1 MVHRKINLKKIEYV
15 VYCNDVFIP
24 LAVFIKDESRD
35 AAPEK

>member
-1 MVHRKINLKKIEYV
+1 MVHIKINLKKIEYI
-15 VYCNDVFIP
+15 VYWNDVFIS